1 MNNKTE
7 RLNQK
12 QTGYKVNSYPY
23 PTKRYVQILDLK
35 NDPLLI
41 EEYKKR
47 HSKEHYWPE
56 IGEGIRSVGI
66 LEMDIFI
73 CNERLV
79 MVVETPLDFD
89 WSTAFEKLATLP
101 RQSEWEEYMSVFQ
114 KASATATS
122 SEKWQLM
129 EKMFELP

>member
-56 IGEGIRSVGI
+56 IGEGIRSVEIG
-66 LEMDIFI
+66 
-73 CNERLV
+73 RAHV
-79 MVVETPLDFD
+79 
-89 WSTAFEKLATLP
+89 
-101 RQSEWEEYMSVFQ
+101 
-114 KASATATS
+114 
-122 SEKWQLM
+122 
-129 EKMFELP
+129 